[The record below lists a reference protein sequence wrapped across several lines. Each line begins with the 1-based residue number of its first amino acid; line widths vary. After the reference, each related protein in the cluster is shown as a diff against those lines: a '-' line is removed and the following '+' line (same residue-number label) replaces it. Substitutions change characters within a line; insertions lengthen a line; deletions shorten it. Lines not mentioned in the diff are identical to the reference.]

1 MVVRTRLDIQQVDS
15 GSRYHPPWQSG
26 YPLLNSRGLRRW
38 PPIIYPY
45 VFIIS
50 SIGVG
55 WRMMMV
61 FRSIVYMLFLF
72 RFSVNN
78 RTSCLSVYHLF
89 LSYILFRILIDYS
102 LACRLGF
109 LCDYISIYLVS
120 FLIRKAVA
128 FLIIIG
134 CVSLRLF
141 HMDVLLFTLW
151 DLECILSGSLFVQTR
166 S

>member
-1 MVVRTRLDIQQVDS
+1 MDS

-38 PPIIYPY
+38 PPIICPY

-55 WRMMMV
+55 WRMIVV

-109 LCDYISIYLVS
+109 LCDYIPIYLVS

-151 DLECILSGSLFVQTR
+151 DLECILSGSLFV
-166 S
+166 

>member
-1 MVVRTRLDIQQVDS
+1 MDS

-26 YPLLNSRGLRRW
+26 YPLLTSRGLRRW
-38 PPIIYPY
+38 PLIISLICLPY
-45 VFIIS
+45 GWIIS
-50 SIGVG
+50 SMGCMMGWG
-55 WRMMMV
+55 WRMIVV

-151 DLECILSGSLFVQTR
+151 DLECILSGSLFV
-166 S
+166 